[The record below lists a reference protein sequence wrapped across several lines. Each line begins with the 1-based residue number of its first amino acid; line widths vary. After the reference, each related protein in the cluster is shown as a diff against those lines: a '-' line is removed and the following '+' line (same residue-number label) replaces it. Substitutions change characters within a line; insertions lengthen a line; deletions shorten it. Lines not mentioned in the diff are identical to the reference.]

1 MNRAI
6 KKAILIALIFSLVYF
21 IVTNLF
27 IFPCK
32 IEGMSMFPTMAP
44 NEIKLSNRWKVI
56 TKQSLNRGDIVLIE
70 EPSETYISKE
80 EFNSENLLAKY
91 DKANYNPFRTRYVKR
106 IIGISGDYIQITE
119 ENELYLNGEK
129 IGYALKADYM
139 FVDLIVPEN
148 SIYVLGD
155 NRQDSTDSRSF
166 GCVPIDKV
174 YSVLF

>member
-1 MNRAI
+1 MVKVVKRTT
-6 KKAILIALIFSLVYF
+6 LIALSLLLIYF

-32 IEGMSMFPTMAP
+32 IEGMSMFPTIAP
-44 NEIKLSNRWKVI
+44 NEIKLSNRWKII

-70 EPSETYISKE
+70 EPSEMYISE
-80 EFNSENLLAKY
+80 DEFDRQNLLARY

-148 SIYVLGD
+148 SVYVLGD

>member
-1 MNRAI
+1 MVKVVKRTT
-6 KKAILIALIFSLVYF
+6 LIALPLLLIYF

-32 IEGMSMFPTMAP
+32 IEGMSMFPTIAP
-44 NEIKLSNRWKVI
+44 NEIKLSNRWKII

-70 EPSETYISKE
+70 EPSEMYISE
-80 EFNSENLLAKY
+80 DEFDSQNLLARY

-148 SIYVLGD
+148 SVYVLGD

>member
-1 MNRAI
+1 M
-6 KKAILIALIFSLVYF
+6 
-21 IVTNLF
+21 T
-27 IFPCK
+27 
-32 IEGMSMFPTMAP
+32 
-44 NEIKLSNRWKVI
+44 
-56 TKQSLNRGDIVLIE
+56 
-70 EPSETYISKE
+70 
-80 EFNSENLLAKY
+80 EFQDTE
-91 DKANYNPFRTRYVKR
+91 
-106 IIGISGDYIQITE
+106 ITE

-148 SIYVLGD
+148 SVYVLGD